1 MVVLT
6 KDVIKAV
13 WVDTLKDV
21 AKEMPS
27 VIDEIISEDA
37 KKDALWLT
45 KCCSEIKMVGA
56 MMVPL
61 FMDILSDDV
70 EYFSEAEVMQ
80 LSTAWGMSSI
90 ISDTGPMAEFLEN
103 RDLELVKCVQLM
115 CKRVPITLVIYW
127 LNSFEEHLKVKTQ
140 EAEHE

>member
-1 MVVLT
+1 MVVFT
-6 KDVIKAV
+6 KDVIKTV

-21 AKEMPS
+21 ANKMSS
-27 VIDEIISEDA
+27 VIDEIVSEDV
-37 KKDALWLT
+37 KKDARRLT
-45 KCCSEIKMVGA
+45 KCCSEIKMAGA

-61 FMDILSDDV
+61 FMDMLSDDV

-90 ISDTGPMAEFLEN
+90 IGDTMPMAEFLEN
-103 RDLELVKCVQLM
+103 MDPELVKCVQLT
-115 CKRVPITLVIYW
+115 CERVPTMLVIYW